1 MATRPPARYARL
13 LPHPSTIGSCPI
25 GVRSHPNSLREEG
38 SSPLAGHRTQF
49 SSSTP
54 TVDTVEI
61 RLLPALPDDWP
72 AGTFHG
78 LRTRGGYEVGVEW
91 DAGEITSGSLRV
103 VTSSSAASGE
113 SHDGHSTRAEANPP
127 PPCRVLSRT
136 PLKMVLVVDD
146 RQVPNGA
153 GFTSDYKGVLEGG
166 VLWYSVGV
174 EALQPG
180 EEVRF
185 FPIGS

>member
-1 MATRPPARYARL
+1 MPPFASPLDHRL
-13 LPHPSTIGSCPI
+13 LSDRYSF
-25 GVRSHPNSLREEG
+25 SPNRLGEEG
-38 SSPLAGHRTQF
+38 RSPQASRRAQV

-61 RLLPALPDDWP
+61 RLFPALPDDWP
-72 AGTFHG
+72 AGTFRG

-91 DAGEITSGSLRV
+91 DGGKITSGSLRL
-103 VTSSSAASGE
+103 VTSSAAASGE
-113 SHDGHSTRAEANPP
+113 SHDGRGGKLEANSP

-146 RQVPNGA
+146 REVPNDA
-153 GFTSDYKGVLEGG
+153 GFTSDYKGVFEGG

-185 FPIGS
+185 FSIGS